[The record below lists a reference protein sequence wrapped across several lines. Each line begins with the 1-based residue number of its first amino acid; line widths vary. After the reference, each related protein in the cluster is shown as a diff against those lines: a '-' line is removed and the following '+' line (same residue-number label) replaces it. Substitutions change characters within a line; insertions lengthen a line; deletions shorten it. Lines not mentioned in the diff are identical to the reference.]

1 MKTKAVCLI
10 IWMIITLIL
19 TFSVIGMLLFIGTT
33 THFERGSP
41 EIVRSSWM
49 QMGSKLLDSVLRA

>member
-33 THFERGSP
+33 THYERGAP
-41 EIVRSSWM
+41 DIVRSSWM
-49 QMGSKLLDSVLRA
+49 QMGYIHI